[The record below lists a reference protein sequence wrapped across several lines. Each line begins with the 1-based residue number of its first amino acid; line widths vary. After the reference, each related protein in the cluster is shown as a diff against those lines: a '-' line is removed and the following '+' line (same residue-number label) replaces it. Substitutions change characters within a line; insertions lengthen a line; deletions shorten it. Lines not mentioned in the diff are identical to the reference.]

1 MTILNNRMLDIRTA
15 LTYMEHNKD
24 ADFKDLVSYAKAALA
39 FNKEYVDHIDRIIN
53 RQDLYKFI
61 QKVYEEV
68 KLQIQI
74 EKEK

>member
-1 MTILNNRMLDIRTA
+1 MTRLNNRMLDIRIA
-15 LTYMEHNKD
+15 LTYMERNKD
-24 ADFKDLVSYAKAALA
+24 ADFKDLVSHVKSALA
-39 FNKEYVDHIDRIIN
+39 FNQEYVDHIDRIIN